1 MQDID
6 EFEAFLLG
14 LGENIVDMIGGEIDR
29 IEMELKVNRQSYVC
43 VYICIYKI

>member
-29 IEMELKVNRQSYVC
+29 IEMELKVDTWILYIIYV
-43 VYICIYKI
+43 

>member
-1 MQDID
+1 MQNID

-29 IEMELKVNRQSYVC
+29 IEMELKVGTQILYIMYV
-43 VYICIYKI
+43 

>member
-29 IEMELKVNRQSYVC
+29 IEMELKVDTQILYIYVC
-43 VYICIYKI
+43 VMYV

>member
-29 IEMELKVNRQSYVC
+29 IEMELKVDTQILYIYVC
-43 VYICIYKI
+43 IMYV